1 MSAKRFLIFI
11 YLLCVGSVS
20 YGQGLD
26 FSRGD
31 NMIVRKEYSEAAGY
45 FKRYAG
51 KSTEARIK
59 LSRCY
64 YFMKQSDACVQSYA
78 NAPQDSLKD
87 VDLFY
92 LADMLWQLN
101 KKEESQKIG
110 AKIKN
115 QVLRDVVAGF
125 EYIPDTL
132 MIYNEQNVTVQ
143 SLDLNPKGNAF
154 GPHWHKGKLYYIAN
168 SKEPSLIDDFST
180 SDSSTYLDVAVQGG
194 ETDLPLGK
202 MNSARHEGSFAIN
215 NEGNRMI
222 ITRTMGAGLFSS
234 VEQPQLF
241 ELTLNSKGK
250 WSRAKRLKFTER
262 NFSCAHAAFSEDG
275 KTLFF
280 SSNMSGGQGGYDL
293 YAAKLG
299 AEGWG
304 DVKILSN
311 KVNSPFDELFAT
323 VSDDYLFYSSNRQG
337 GLGAFDLYAWHRK
350 MDVIEHLP
358 TPINSKRDDFAISD
372 NGTDSVWFVS
382 SNRNFKEGK
391 DEILELTFPKVQ
403 DYLYVYDEF
412 TNDLLRSK
420 AAKVLSV
427 DARLVDSGIDNEGK
441 VPPFMKNGDSLF
453 VYGYYPHKL
462 KFEDKSGLKRFFM
475 RHSKNKLKPI
485 REVMLNVSI
494 PKEVAD
500 VIGDKTY
507 QIENSD
513 GGYKKVTSIQG
524 ETNVVAV
531 LPFDQISEG
540 DSIKVSIFK
549 GDALIATSYQVVS
562 TNNIYRA
569 SAIGINEKRWESS
582 LINSDGFAKSK
593 PPIRSLKSIYFATN
607 KWFISPA
614 AKKSLAEVVAYMKE
628 NPTAVIE
635 CASHADCRSSRE
647 YNLRLSEHR
656 AKSTAEYIVK
666 KGIAADRV
674 KYKGY
679 GEDKP
684 VNGCIC
690 DGRVVPNCNPADLQL
705 NRRTDFILLSK

>member
-1 MSAKRFLIFI
+1 MDKKKFLLFIF
-11 YLLCVGSVS
+11 LCILGNLS
-20 YGQGLD
+20 YGQGFD

-31 NMIVRKEYSEAAGY
+31 NMMNRKEYSEAATY
-45 FKRYAG
+45 FKRYVN
-51 KSTEARIK
+51 KSLEARIK

-64 YFMKQSDACVQSYA
+64 YFMKQSDACVQSYGI
-78 NAPQDSLKD
+78 APIDSLKD

-92 LADMLWQLN
+92 YSDMLWQLG
-101 KKEESQKIG
+101 KKDDSQTIG

-115 QVLRDVVAGF
+115 QVLRDVVSGF

-143 SLDLNPKGNAF
+143 SLNLNPEGNAF

-168 SKEPSLIDDFST
+168 SKQPSLIDEFST

-194 ETDLPLGK
+194 ESDLPLGK
-202 MNSARHEGSFAIN
+202 VNSTRHEGSFAIN
-215 NEGNRMI
+215 NEGNRMV
-222 ITRTMGAGLFSS
+222 ITRTMGAGLFSK

-241 ELTLNSKGK
+241 ELVINEKGK
-250 WSRAKRLKFTER
+250 WSRAKRLKFMDKKY
-262 NFSCAHAAFSEDG
+262 SYAHATFSEDG
-275 KTLFF
+275 RTLYF
-280 SSNMSGGQGGYDL
+280 SSNKPGGLGGFDL
-293 YAAKLG
+293 YSAKLG

-304 DVKILSN
+304 DVNILST

-323 VSDDYLFYSSNRQG
+323 ISDDYLFYSSNRQG

-350 MDVIEHLP
+350 MDVVEHLP
-358 TPINSKRDDFAISD
+358 TPLNSRRDDFAISD

-391 DEILELTFPKVQ
+391 DEVLEMTFPKVQ
-403 DYLYVYDEF
+403 EYLYVYDDF

-427 DARLVDSGIDNEGK
+427 DSRLVDSGIDNEGK
-441 VPPFMKNGDSLF
+441 VPPFMRNGDSLF

-462 KFEDKSGLKRFFM
+462 KFDDKSGLKRFFI

-485 REVMLNVSI
+485 KEVMLDVAI
-494 PKEVAD
+494 PKEVAE
-500 VIGDKTY
+500 VKGEKTY

-513 GGYKKVTSIQG
+513 GGFKKITPIKG
-524 ETNVVAV
+524 ETNVAAV

-549 GDALIATSYQVVS
+549 GDTLIATSYQVVS
-562 TNNIYRA
+562 TNNVYRA
-569 SAIGINEKRWESS
+569 STINITEKKWVAEV
-582 LINSDGFAKSK
+582 LNNDTTAKSK
-593 PPIRSLKSIYFATN
+593 APIRALKSIYFATN

-614 AKKSLAEVVAYMKE
+614 AKKALAEVVAYMKE

-666 KGIAADRV
+666 KGIAKDRV

-684 VNGCIC
+684 INGCIC
-690 DGRVVPNCNPADLQL
+690 EGKIVTDCNAKQLQL

>member
-1 MSAKRFLIFI
+1 MSAKRFLFFI
-11 YLLCVGSVS
+11 CLLIIGSVS
-20 YGQGLD
+20 FGQGLD

-31 NMIVRKEYSEAAGY
+31 NMMSRKEYSEAATY
-45 FKRYAG
+45 FKRYAS
-51 KSTEARIK
+51 KAVEARIK

-64 YFMKQSDACVQSYA
+64 YFMKQADACVQSYA
-78 NAPQDSLKD
+78 VAPLDSLKD

-92 LADMLWQLN
+92 YADMLWQLD
-101 KKEESQKIG
+101 KKDESQKMG
-110 AKIKN
+110 ARIKN
-115 QVLRDVVAGF
+115 QVLRDVVGGF
-125 EYIPDTL
+125 EFIPDTL

-143 SLDLNPKGNAF
+143 SLDLNSKGNAF

-168 SKEPSLIDDFST
+168 SKEPSLIDDFSM

-194 ETDLPLGK
+194 QTDLPLGK
-202 MNSARHEGSFAIN
+202 VNSNRHEGSFAVN
-215 NEGNRMI
+215 NDGNRMI
-222 ITRTMGAGLFSS
+222 ITRTMGAALFSKI
-234 VEQPQLF
+234 EQPQLF
-241 ELTLNSKGK
+241 ELVVNEKGK
-250 WSRAKRLKFTER
+250 WSRAKRL
-262 NFSCAHAAFSEDG
+262 NFMDKKYSYAHATFSEDG
-275 KTLFF
+275 KTLYF
-280 SSNMSGGQGGYDL
+280 SSNKPGGLGGFDL
-293 YAAKLG
+293 YSAALG

-304 DVKILSN
+304 DIKMLSN

-337 GLGAFDLYAWHRK
+337 GLGAFDLYAWHKK
-350 MDVIEHLP
+350 MDVVEHLP
-358 TPINSKRDDFAISD
+358 LPINSKRDDFAISD

-382 SNRNFKEGK
+382 SNRNFTEGK
-391 DEILELTFPKVQ
+391 DEILQMTFPKVQ
-403 DYLYVYDEF
+403 DFLYVYDNM
-412 TNDLLRSK
+412 TNELLRSK

-462 KFEDKSGLKRFFM
+462 KFDDKSGLKRFFF

-485 REVMLNVSI
+485 KEIMLDVAI

-500 VIGDKTY
+500 VPGQKTY

-513 GGYKKVTSIQG
+513 GGYKKVTAING
-524 ETNVVAV
+524 ETNVAAV

-549 GDALIATSYQVVS
+549 GDTLIATSYQIVS
-562 TNNIYRA
+562 TNNVYRA
-569 SAIGINEKRWESS
+569 SSINITEKKWIAEVLNNDTLSK
-582 LINSDGFAKSK
+582 AKT
-593 PPIRSLKSIYFATN
+593 PIRSLKSIYFATN
-607 KWFISPA
+607 KWFITPS
-614 AKKSLAEVVAYMKE
+614 AKKALAEVVAFMKE
-628 NPTAVIE
+628 NPTAIIE

-656 AKSTAEYIVK
+656 AKSTADYIVK
-666 KGIAADRV
+666 KGIAKDRV

-690 DGRVVPNCNPADLQL
+690 EGKVVPNCSPGQLQL

>member
-11 YLLCVGSVS
+11 CFLTLGNISF
-20 YGQGLD
+20 GQALD

-31 NMIVRKEYSEAAGY
+31 NMMARKEYSEAAGY
-45 FKRYAG
+45 FKRYVN
-51 KSTEARIK
+51 KSIEARIK

-64 YFMKQSDACVQSYA
+64 YFMKQSDACAKSYGI
-78 NAPQDSLKD
+78 APVDSLKD

-92 LADMLWQLN
+92 YSDMLWQLG
-101 KKEESQKIG
+101 KKEDSQRVG
-110 AKIKN
+110 SRIKN

-125 EYIPDTL
+125 EYVPDT
-132 MIYNEQNVTVQ
+132 MMVYSEQNVTVQ
-143 SLDLNPKGNAF
+143 SLNLNPEGNAF
-154 GPHWHKGKLYYIAN
+154 GPHWHKGKLYYVAN
-168 SKEPSLIDDFST
+168 SKQPSLIDEFSS

-194 ETDLPLGK
+194 ETELPLHK
-202 MNSARHEGSFAIN
+202 VNSARHEGSFAIN
-215 NEGNRMI
+215 NDGNRMI
-222 ITRTMGAGLFSS
+222 ITRTMGAGLFSQ

-241 ELTLNSKGK
+241 ELVLNSKGK
-250 WSRAKRLKFTER
+250 WSRAKRLKFMDKKY
-262 NFSCAHAAFSEDG
+262 SYAHATYSKDG
-275 KTLFF
+275 KTIYF
-280 SSNMSGGQGGYDL
+280 SSNMPGGLGGFDL
-293 YAAKLG
+293 YSAKLD

-358 TPINSKRDDFAISD
+358 LPINSKRDDFAISD

-382 SNRNFKEGK
+382 SNRNFTEGK
-391 DEILELTFPKVQ
+391 DEILQMTFPKVQ
-403 DYLYVYDEF
+403 DFLYVYDNMSNE
-412 TNDLLRSK
+412 LLRSK
-420 AAKVLSV
+420 AAKILSI

-441 VPPFMKNGDSLF
+441 VPPFMKDGDSLF

-462 KFEDKSGLKRFFM
+462 KFDDKSGLKRFFI
-475 RHSKNKLKPI
+475 RHSKNKLKAI
-485 REVMLNVSI
+485 KEVMLDVAI
-494 PKEVAD
+494 PKEVAS
-500 VIGDKTY
+500 VTGEKIY

-513 GGYKKVTSIQG
+513 GGYKKIASIKG
-524 ETNVVAV
+524 ETNVAAV

-540 DSIKVSIFK
+540 DSIKVSIFQ
-549 GDALIATSYQVVS
+549 GDRLIATSYQIVS

-569 SAIGINEKRWESS
+569 SSINITEKRWVADVLSNDTLS
-582 LINSDGFAKSK
+582 KAKS
-593 PPIRSLKSIYFATN
+593 PLRSLKSIYFATN

-614 AKKSLAEVVAYMKE
+614 AKKALAEVVAYMKE

-647 YNLRLSEHR
+647 YNLRLSENR
-656 AKSTAEYIVK
+656 AKSTADYIIK
-666 KGIAADRV
+666 KGVSKDRV

-690 DGRVVPNCNPADLQL
+690 EGKVITSCDSKQLQL

>member
-1 MSAKRFLIFI
+1 MRVKKILFLSCLSVLSFI
-11 YLLCVGSVS
+11 VH
-20 YGQGLD
+20 GQGLD

-31 NMIVRKEYSEAAGY
+31 NMMSRKEYSEAAGY
-45 FKRYAG
+45 FKRYVN

-64 YFMKQSDACVQSYA
+64 YFMKQSEACVQSYSL
-78 NAPQDSLKD
+78 APQDSLKD

-92 LADMLWQLN
+92 MADMLWQLN
-101 KKEESQKIG
+101 RKDESQRMG
-110 AKIKN
+110 VKIKN
-115 QVLRDVVAGF
+115 HVLRDVVAGF

-143 SLDLNPKGNAF
+143 SLNLNPEGNAF

-168 SKEPSLIDDFST
+168 SKQPSLIDEFST
-180 SDSSTYLDVAVQGG
+180 ADSSTYLDVAVQGG
-194 ETDLPLGK
+194 DSDVPLGK
-202 MNSARHEGSFAIN
+202 INSARHEGSFAIN
-215 NEGNRMI
+215 NEGNRMV
-222 ITRTMGAGLFSS
+222 ITRTMGSGLFSS

-241 ELTLNSKGK
+241 ELVLNAKGK

-280 SSNMSGGQGGYDL
+280 SSNMPGGLGGFDL
-293 YAAKLG
+293 YSAKLG

-350 MDVIEHLP
+350 MDVVEHMP
-358 TPINSKRDDFAISD
+358 VPINSKRDDFAISD

-391 DEILELTFPKVQ
+391 DEVLQLSFPKVQ
-403 DYLYVYDEF
+403 EYLYVYDDV

-427 DARLVDSGIDNEGK
+427 DHRFVDSGIDNEGK

-453 VYGYYPHKL
+453 VYGYYPHKI
-462 KFEDKSGLKRFFM
+462 KFNDNTGLKRFFV

-485 REVMLNVSI
+485 KEVMLDVAI

-500 VIGDKTY
+500 VRGEKTY

-513 GGYKKVTSIQG
+513 GGYKKITAIQG
-524 ETNVVAV
+524 ETNVAAV

-549 GDALIATSYQVVS
+549 GDTLIATSYQIVS
-562 TNNIYRA
+562 TNNVYRA
-569 SAIGINEKRWESS
+569 SSINISEKKWIAEILNNDTIG
-582 LINSDGFAKSK
+582 KSK
-593 PPIRSLKSIYFATN
+593 APIRSLKSIYFATN

-614 AKKSLAEVVAYMKE
+614 AKKALAEVVAFLKE

-647 YNLRLSEHR
+647 YNLRLSENR
-656 AKSTAEYIVK
+656 AKSTADYIVR
-666 KGIAADRV
+666 KGISKDRV

-690 DGRVVPNCNPADLQL
+690 EGKVITNCDPSQLQL